1 MKRLLGNTFFA
12 IILSLILT
20 VLAMNW
26 LINGN
31 PTKSFFG
38 PIITG
43 INNEAISSVDV
54 EFNNKRINLNVHL
67 SRALTCKQVIKT
79 LGIQSFSIKEKKY
92 APTCSRISG
101 ELVIVTYNE
110 VIST

>member
-1 MKRLLGNTFFA
+1 MKRLLGNTFFV

-26 LINGN
+26 LINGS

-43 INNEAISSVDV
+43 INSEAISSVDV
-54 EFNNKRINLNVHL
+54 EFNNKKINLNVHL
-67 SRALTCKQVIKT
+67 NRSLTCKQVIKT
-79 LGIQSFSIKEKKY
+79 LGIQSFSIKERKY

-101 ELVIVTYNE
+101 ELIIVTYSE
-110 VIST
+110 VVST